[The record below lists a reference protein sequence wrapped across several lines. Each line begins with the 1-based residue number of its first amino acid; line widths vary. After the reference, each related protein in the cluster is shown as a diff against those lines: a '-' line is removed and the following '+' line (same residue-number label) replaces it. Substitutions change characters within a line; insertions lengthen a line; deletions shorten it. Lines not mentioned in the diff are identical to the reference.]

1 MLNLKTYSC
10 GICKTSPDQISHHK
24 SHIETQKHKDKKEL
38 FELKLTNLSEVEL
51 ENKYK
56 TSNICDIVYEIEN
69 IIYKPLSSIKKLNSN
84 IQDEL
89 YDTITKEMST
99 MIEQSNNISNKEA
112 LRDKIHEIH
121 NFLRNNGA
129 GYGMNALK
137 VFNVL
142 YGLKRIE
149 EKGLNDMAGLNSYC
163 KFSYLLELARNGEG
177 EKLAEVILGDCL
189 TCIAGSNIRDL
200 LFYEIPQNIKGK
212 VFCHLVKEIESI
224 TIIEKTCNV
233 LLSGKIYEYFIGRDA
248 SAISELGAYFTD
260 RHIIDYIFKKL
271 NPLSNDDGS
280 INSMIDMFGGSGG
293 FTTGYIN
300 YLVGNDINKIIK
312 WETEVN
318 KIYHYDMNEDVV
330 KSAGL
335 EFLLLT
341 EQFPNMRENI
351 SSRNSFTSEFSGDD
365 NKPRKYKYVL
375 TNPPYGGDKNSKS
388 EIQLKRE
395 KIKDYIKTEL
405 STNTDEGLRIK
416 RQKQLKSI
424 EALEKTEKKESDK
437 SKVCVDSCS
446 GRLQKFAYDNKLKS
460 NDKEG
465 CSLMLLMDIVEVGG
479 TVIGVLKEGVFFNKT
494 YKDLRKHLIENFN
507 VREVISVPSDQFE
520 NTSTKTSIIIFDND
534 ENGKTTC
541 DVKFSDLVIERFE
554 EDKFLE
560 IGGELCIVE
569 NKGDIVRVVDALV
582 SNASRSELIGN
593 AICSLNGKDYNKKE
607 IVVGEGYELVKLG
620 DICES
625 QNGYAFKTT
634 EYKNE
639 GVPLIT
645 ITHIKNEQILFN
657 NNNYIEEND
666 KYKKYELKIDD
677 VIISLTGKKPTLCS
691 IAINYTSEKKYL
703 NQRCALLRNFKRINN
718 KYFACIFNGFII
730 DYINK
735 HIGNGSNQDNVS
747 LIDILNVPFPIP
759 KSQSKIQ
766 EWVDKI
772 SVPYDEKN
780 AKQKQIKELEI
791 FVQNGIKEIGENE
804 ECEEVE
810 LGSVCDF
817 KDGYDFYRPEMDDR
831 KQYIEN
837 ENLPLIK
844 GGEQINDYIKI
855 NKKYDNFMIFKND
868 ILIVTKGSCG
878 KIRMVD
884 IDKGYYKHGVLKVIN
899 LKINKNY
906 LYYYLI
912 SILDEKMIDKM
923 SNKSVLSNMKKET
936 ILKMKLLI
944 PKNKQL
950 IQDLEPVFQQ
960 IEALQNDTKLAE
972 QLYKQLIQEL
982 SNEAIPNSQQLTTQ
996 LQENDTEEPTQPEEI
1011 QTQCQENEIEP
1022 EQEPVLV
1029 PKKIKKTVKKTKSI
1043 IIEDKEHETL
1053 QETKSEHVQ
1062 EQEPVSVPKKIK
1074 KTVKKIIKLVISEQ
1088 HDNEQEQEH
1097 DKEQEI

>member
-84 IQDEL
+84 NQDMI
-89 YDTITKEMST
+89 YDTITKEMSN

-137 VFNVL
+137 VFNIL

-149 EKGLNDMAGLNSYC
+149 EKGLNDKAGLSSDC
-163 KFSYLLELARNGEG
+163 KFSYLLELARIGEG
-177 EKLAEVILGDCL
+177 EKLSEVILGGCL
-189 TCIAGSNIRDL
+189 TSIAGSNIRDL

-248 SAISELGAYFTD
+248 TAISELGAYFTD
-260 RHIIDYIFKKL
+260 RHIIEYILRKL
-271 NPLSNDDGS
+271 NPLVNEDGS
-280 INSMIDMFGGSGG
+280 IYSMIDMFGGSGG

-300 YLVGNDINKIIK
+300 YLIENDTDKSIK
-312 WETEVN
+312 WETEIN
-318 KIYHYDMNEDVV
+318 KIYHFDMNEDVI

-335 EFLLLT
+335 EFFCLT
-341 EQFPNMRENI
+341 GQFPDMRNNV
-351 SSRNSFTSEFSGDD
+351 SYRNSFTSEFGGDD

-375 TNPPYGGDKNSKS
+375 TNPPYGGDKNQKS

-405 STNTDEGLRIK
+405 ATNTDEGLRIK

-437 SKVCVDSCS
+437 TKVCIESCS
-446 GRLQKFAYDNKLKS
+446 GRIQKFAYINKLKS

-465 CSLMLLMDIVEVGG
+465 CSLQLLMDMVEIGG

-541 DVKFSDLVIERFE
+541 DIKFSDLVIERFE

-569 NKGDIVRVVDALV
+569 NKGDIVRVGDALV
-582 SNASRSELIGN
+582 SNASISELIGN
-593 AICSLNGKDYNKKE
+593 TICSLNGKDYNKKE

-620 DICES
+620 DICEFLPKS
-625 QNGYAFKTT
+625 KRNASFGSITGQYNFYTSSDKVQKCDVAD
-634 EYKNE
+634 YNE
-639 GVPLIT
+639 ECLIIGSGGVAN
-645 ITHIKNEQILFN
+645 IKIDNCFSCSADNLLLKST
-657 NNNYIEEND
+657 NNY
-666 KYKKYELKIDD
+666 YLYSLLKGNMNMLSDGFSGS
-677 VIISLTGKKPTLCS
+677 VLKHLSKT
-691 IAINYTSEKKYL
+691 YL
-703 NQRCALLRNFKRINN
+703 KNIQI
-718 KYFACIFNGFII
+718 
-730 DYINK
+730 
-735 HIGNGSNQDNVS
+735 
-747 LIDILNVPFPIP
+747 PIP

-772 SVPYDEKN
+772 SVPYNEKN
-780 AKQKQIKELEI
+780 EKKTQIKELEI
-791 FVQNGIKEIGENE
+791 FVQNRIKEIGYNE

-810 LGSVCDF
+810 LMNVCKF
-817 KDGYDFYRPEMDDR
+817 INGKKRKTTDGKTTGLY
-831 KQYIEN
+831 
-837 ENLPLIK
+837 PLFSSSLIVDNW
-844 GGEQINDYIKI
+844 INTNDYNEECI
-855 NKKYDNFMIFKND
+855 
-868 ILIVTKGSCG
+868 
-878 KIRMVD
+878 
-884 IDKGYYKHGVLKVIN
+884 VIN
-899 LKINKNY
+899 TINGSGKFN
-906 LYYYLI
+906 LQH
-912 SILDEKMIDKM
+912 
-923 SNKSVLSNMKKET
+923 SNKFCATSNTIIFNTENVILTIYIYYFGLINIET
-936 ILKMKLLI
+936 ISNLANGSTKKKMGKAEISKFKLKL

-960 IEALQNDTKLAE
+960 IEALQNDAKLAE
-972 QLYKQLIQEL
+972 QLYKQYIQEL
-982 SNEAIPNSQQLTTQ
+982 SNEAIPNSQHLTTQ
-996 LQENDTEEPTQPEEI
+996 LQENDTEEI
-1011 QTQCQENEIEP
+1011 QTQDQENEIEP
-1022 EQEPVLV
+1022 EPETEPVIPKKIKKTVKKTKSVITNDKEQEQDKEPEILQETKSENVQVQEQEPVLV
-1029 PKKIKKTVKKTKSI
+1029 PKKIKKIVKK
-1043 IIEDKEHETL
+1043 L
-1053 QETKSEHVQ
+1053 
-1062 EQEPVSVPKKIK
+1062 
-1074 KTVKKIIKLVISEQ
+1074 KLVIT
-1088 HDNEQEQEH
+1088 EQEQE
-1097 DKEQEI
+1097 KEQEI